1 MTNKDLKNPLEE
13 KDKDSLAIEQLIDYG
28 QRQGYI
34 TLTDIVDF
42 LPKTESDEN
51 LLEDVFE
58 TLTDAG
64 IRYEEDE
71 GEEDDTGE
79 DLQSDEERE
88 GLSQGF
94 RLAGSSMESIETHD
108 MVRLYLHEATR
119 VPLLSAQEERDLSQR
134 IELGRRAQVELT
146 QGNVRPNRMKELR
159 HLIEDGWEARE
170 HLIRANT
177 RLVISVA
184 RKYMGRGLPFLDL
197 VQEGNIGL
205 MRAAKKYDYHRGY
218 KFSTYATWWIRQ
230 AITRALADQGRT
242 IRLPVHMGDQISRM
256 MREQHRLQQE
266 LGRTPTT
273 EELADAL
280 DVTTEKVEQMA
291 KVSQFPI
298 SLETPVGESDEEV
311 FGDFVEDHETP
322 DPEEIAAQLLLR
334 RDLDELLE
342 ELPPREMRVLQLR
355 YGLDGGDPM
364 TLKEV
369 GRRMGITRERV
380 RQLESQAMSRIRS
393 PKSQKKLRAYAEG

>member
-1 MTNKDLKNPLEE
+1 MTNKDMKNPLEE
-13 KDKDSLAIEQLIDYG
+13 KDKDSLAVDQLIDYG
-28 QRQGYI
+28 QRQGYV
-34 TLTDIVDF
+34 TLTDIMDF

-58 TLTDAG
+58 ALTDAG

-71 GEEDDTGE
+71 DEESDPGE
-79 DLQSDEERE
+79 DLSADEERE
-88 GLSQGF
+88 GVSHGF
-94 RLAGSSMESIETHD
+94 RLAGSNMDSIETHD

-134 IELGRRAQVELT
+134 IELGRRAQTELT
-146 QGNVRPNRMKELR
+146 RRNVPPNRMKELR
-159 HLIEDGWEARE
+159 QLIEDGWEARQ

-230 AITRALADQGRT
+230 AITRALADQART

-280 DVTTEKVEQMA
+280 DVTKEKVEQMA

-311 FGDFVEDHETP
+311 FGDFVEDNDTP
-322 DPEEIAAQLLLR
+322 DPEEVAAQLLLR
-334 RDLDELLE
+334 RDLDEVLD

-369 GRRMGITRERV
+369 GRKMGITRERV
-380 RQLESQAMSRIRS
+380 RQLESQALARIRS
-393 PKSQKKLRAYAEG
+393 PQSQQKLRAYAEG